1 MLTSEEGLN
10 KGKDGRYEAGL
21 KIAIL
26 YARVSRPRLHR
37 RTSSLWLLARPT
49 D

>member
-21 KIAIL
+21 KTAIL
-26 YARVSRPRLHR
+26 YAPSPPTNKLALVTRSPNRLR
-37 RTSSLWLLARPT
+37 R
-49 D
+49 